1 MNNDTTRFEMRID
14 SDMSEQIDMFAK
26 KKEVTRSEAVRILI
40 LRGLGDISKG
50 EKLILATL
58 NDFANEMNL
67 KNSQPDINLIVS
79 AISSGKTWAID
90 WEHEWLEQ
98 DEASYKFVKE
108 TVDILSM
115 WNYLEYE
122 YTKLTKT
129 DRTKFDSLNTN
140 VKWATFPGFDGN
152 NDPHYG
158 IALFLIESLKRFT
171 NFDAKKMNSH
181 YSGLIPRYLRMIDKF
196 NKIQKERKSI
206 GLNELIE
213 IAKEF
218 EIKAQE

>member
-1 MNNDTTRFEMRID
+1 MNNETTRFEMRID
-14 SDMSEQIDMFAK
+14 SDMSEQIEIFAK

-58 NDFANEMNL
+58 NNIANEMKL
-67 KNSQPDINLIVS
+67 KSSLQEINLIVS

-98 DEASYKFVKE
+98 DEVSYKFVKE

-115 WNYLEYE
+115 WNYLTYE
-122 YTKLTKT
+122 YQKLTT
-129 DRTKFDSLNTN
+129 ADRSKFDSSNTS
-140 VKWATFPGFDGN
+140 VEWATFPGFDGN

-158 IALFLIESLKRFT
+158 ITRFLIESLKRFT
-171 NFDAKKMNSH
+171 NFDAQKINSH
-181 YSGLIPRYLRMIDKF
+181 YFGLVPKYLRMVDKF
-196 NKIQKERKSI
+196 NKIKKGRKSI
-206 GLNELIE
+206 GVNELIE

-218 EIKAQE
+218 EIKTQE